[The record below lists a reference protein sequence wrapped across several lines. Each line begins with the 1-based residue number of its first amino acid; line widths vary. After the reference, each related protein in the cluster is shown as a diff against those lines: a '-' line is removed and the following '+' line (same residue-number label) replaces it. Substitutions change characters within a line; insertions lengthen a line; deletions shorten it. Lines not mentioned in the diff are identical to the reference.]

1 MNDFLIN
8 IIYST
13 KRMKQRFI
21 QLMALFA
28 CLLSASQ
35 LQAQAPKWMEKARQ
49 AVFSVIT
56 YDAEGHIKGTGNAFF
71 VSEEGVALSDYALF
85 RGASR
90 AVAINTQGVQMP
102 VECILGANELFD
114 VIKFKVQIPKKI
126 VPLTLAAQKPAVGST
141 VYLLPY
147 STQKSRTFTQGTLQ
161 AEDKAQGNYGYFTL
175 ALPLK
180 EKMVSCPLMTAQ
192 GEVFGLAQRAS
203 GPDTATISYAMD
215 ARFAMDLQITPFA
228 LMDVALQGVGIRK
241 ALPDTEEQALV
252 GLYMASTQLTPERYL
267 EMLDSFV
274 GQYPNSAEGYLRRA
288 AQHMAMATDEEE
300 LKRAEADMDKA
311 VSVASKQDEV
321 RYERAK
327 LLYNYLISGGK
338 AYKDWSYEKAL
349 GELQQAISVNPLPLY
364 RQLEGDL
371 QFALKHYA
379 EALTAYEAV
388 NASPMASHVSFFNAA
403 KTKELLEAPA
413 EEVVALMDSCVARF
427 TTPYTVDAAPYL
439 LERAQARMNAKH
451 ARGAV
456 ADYDAYFQTVNGK
469 VNDVFYSFRAD
480 AALQS
485 RQYQRAL
492 DDYAKAIE
500 LNPAELTYR
509 AELAVVNIRIG
520 RNEEAIKLLQEA
532 LSIDEQYAEAHRL
545 MGLAYVQMKKKAE
558 ARGCFEKAKAL
569 GDPNAEALIEKH
581 CK

>member
-1 MNDFLIN
+1 
-8 IIYST
+8 
-13 KRMKQRFI
+13 MKQRFI
-21 QLMALFA
+21 RLMVALA
-28 CLLSASQ
+28 CVLSVSQ

-126 VPLTLAAQKPAVGST
+126 TPLVLAAQKPAVGST

-161 AEDKAQGNYGYFTL
+161 AEDKAQGEYGYFTL

-180 EKMVSCPLMTAQ
+180 EKMVSCPLMTAEGQ
-192 GEVFGLAQRAS
+192 VFGLAQRAS
-203 GPDTATISYAMD
+203 GPDTATTSYAMD
-215 ARFAMDLQITPFA
+215 ARFAMDLKITPFA

-252 GLYMASTQLTPERYL
+252 SLYMASTQLAPERYL
-267 EMLDSFV
+267 EMLDAFV
-274 GQYPNSAEGYLRRA
+274 AQYPNSAEGYLRRA
-288 AQHMAMATDEEE
+288 GQRMVTATDEEAM
-300 LKRAEADMDKA
+300 KRAEEDMDKA
-311 VSVASKQDEV
+311 LSVGTRQEEV

-349 GELQQAISVNPLPLY
+349 NELQQALTINPLPLY

-371 QFALKHYA
+371 QFAQKHYA
-379 EALTAYEAV
+379 EALVAYEAV
-388 NASPMASHVSFFNAA
+388 NASPMASPTSFFNAA
-403 KTKELLEAPA
+403 KTKELMEAPA
-413 EEVVALMDSCVARF
+413 AEVVALMDSCVARF
-427 TTPYTVDAAPYL
+427 TAPYTAEAAPFL
-439 LERAQARMNAKH
+439 LERAQARMRAKQ

-456 ADYDAYFQTVNGK
+456 VDYDAYFQAVNGQ
-469 VNDVFYSFRAD
+469 VNDVFYSYRAD

-500 LNPAELTYR
+500 LNPKELTYR
-509 AELAVVNIRIG
+509 AELAVANIRIG
-520 RNEEAIKLLQEA
+520 RNEEAIRLLQEA
-532 LSIDEQYAEAHRL
+532 IALDEKYAEAHRL

-558 ARGCFEKAKAL
+558 ARSCFEKAKAL

>member
-1 MNDFLIN
+1 
-8 IIYST
+8 
-13 KRMKQRFI
+13 MKQRFI
-21 QLMALFA
+21 RLMVALA
-28 CLLSASQ
+28 CVLSVSQ

-126 VPLTLAAQKPAVGST
+126 TPLVLAAQKPAVGST

-161 AEDKAQGNYGYFTL
+161 AEDKAQGEYGYFTL

-180 EKMVSCPLMTAQ
+180 EKMVSCPLMTAEGQ
-192 GEVFGLAQRAS
+192 VFGLAQRAS
-203 GPDTATISYAMD
+203 GPDTATTSYAMD
-215 ARFAMDLQITPFA
+215 ARFAMDLKITPFA

-252 GLYMASTQLTPERYL
+252 SLYMASTQLAPERYL
-267 EMLDSFV
+267 EMLDAFV
-274 GQYPNSAEGYLRRA
+274 AQYPNSAEGYLRRA
-288 AQHMAMATDEEE
+288 GQRMVTATDEEAM
-300 LKRAEADMDKA
+300 KRAEEDMDKA
-311 VSVASKQDEV
+311 LSVGTRQEEV

-349 GELQQAISVNPLPLY
+349 SELQQALTINPLPLY

-379 EALTAYEAV
+379 EALVAYEAV
-388 NASPMASHVSFFNAA
+388 NASPMASPTSFFNAA
-403 KTKELLEAPA
+403 KTKELMEAPA
-413 EEVVALMDSCVARF
+413 AEVVVLMDSCVARF
-427 TTPYTVDAAPYL
+427 TAPYTAEAAPFL
-439 LERAQARMNAKH
+439 LERAQARMRAKQ

-456 ADYDAYFQTVNGK
+456 VDYDAYFQAVNGQ
-469 VNDVFYSFRAD
+469 VNDVFYSYRAD

-500 LNPAELTYR
+500 LNPKELIYR
-509 AELAVVNIRIG
+509 AELAVANIRIG
-520 RNEEAIKLLQEA
+520 RNEEAIRLLQEA
-532 LSIDEQYAEAHRL
+532 IALDEKYAEAHRL

-558 ARGCFEKAKAL
+558 ARSCFEKAKAL

>member
-1 MNDFLIN
+1 MVV
-8 IIYST
+8 
-13 KRMKQRFI
+13 
-21 QLMALFA
+21 FA
-28 CLLSASQ
+28 WMLSASQ

-49 AVFSVIT
+49 AVVSVIT
-56 YDAEGHIKGTGNAFF
+56 YDADGHIKGTGNAFF

-102 VECILGANELFD
+102 VEYILGANELFD
-114 VIKFKVQIPKKI
+114 VIKFKVQLPKK
-126 VPLTLAAQKPAVGST
+126 VTPLTLAAQKPAVGST

-180 EKMVSCPLMTAQ
+180 EKMVSCPLMTAE

-215 ARFAMDLQITPFA
+215 ARFAMDLQITSFS

-252 GLYMASTQLTPERYL
+252 SLYMASTQLKPEEYL
-267 EMLDSFV
+267 EILNTFV
-274 GQYPNSAEGYLRRA
+274 AQYPNSPEGYLRRA
-288 AQHMAMATDEEE
+288 ALRMAVDADEEA
-300 LKRAEADMDKA
+300 LKQAEVDMDKA
-311 VSVASKQDEV
+311 LSVGTKQEEV
-321 RYERAK
+321 RHERAK
-327 LLYNYLISGGK
+327 LIYNYLISGGK
-338 AYKDWSYEKAL
+338 SYSDWSFEKAL
-349 GELQQAISVNPLPLY
+349 SEVQQAAAINPLPLFK
-364 RQLEGDL
+364 QLEGDL

-379 EALTAYEAV
+379 EALAAYEAV
-388 NASPMASHVSFFNAA
+388 NASSMASHVSFFNAA
-403 KTKELLEAPA
+403 KTKELMEAPA

-427 TTPYTVDAAPYL
+427 TSPYTVDAAPYL
-439 LERAQARMNAKH
+439 LERAQARMRAKQ

-456 ADYDAYFQTVNGK
+456 ADYDAYFQAVNGQ
-469 VNDVFYSFRAD
+469 VNDVFYSYRAD

-500 LNPAELTYR
+500 LNPKELTYR

-532 LSIDEQYAEAHRL
+532 LSIDEKYAEAYRL
-545 MGLAYVQMKKKAE
+545 MGLAYVQMKNKQE
-558 ARGCFEKAKAL
+558 ARSCFEKAKAL